1 MNREVVNNQVSR
13 LPIAMAGIAHGF
25 AQDARALSCSNHTK
39 SQLAKRLL
47 P

>member
-1 MNREVVNNQVSR
+1 MNRELVNNQVSR
-13 LPIAMAGIAHGF
+13 LPIAMAGIVHGVRV
-25 AQDARALSCSNHTK
+25 DGISLSACNHTI